1 MKEHLTGDAG
11 LKIVIAGIA
20 ISLVLSA
27 CGGGGPTI
35 DARVLQLHLTYSI
48 TGPTEAILVGET
60 GAAAAGADIEC
71 RLTASGRPV
80 IGTAVA
86 SDTGSFDM
94 DLDLELLPQQL
105 PDTDTFRRLNET
117 VECRSGSGSW
127 EHPLRQPILTIE

>member
-1 MKEHLTGDAG
+1 
-11 LKIVIAGIA
+11 LKIVIAAIG

-27 CGGGGPTI
+27 CGGSGPTI

-48 TGPTEAILVGET
+48 TGPTEAILRGGT

-117 VECRSGSGSW
+117 VECRSGSGNW
-127 EHPLRQPILTIE
+127 AHPLRQPILRIE